1 MKFKALIGTSV
12 LAMTVAT
19 PAFAQDAADEVERDA
34 FGGEIVVTAQ
44 RQSERLQDVPIAVS
58 AFSTEALEAQQI
70 KTPSDLQLTLP
81 NVTFTKTNFTGASFT
96 IRGIGDLCVGTTCD
110 SATAIHLNG
119 DPLFS
124 TCSKPNSST
133 SNASKCCAGR
143 RAPCLAATRPRA
155 WST

>member
-12 LAMTVAT
+12 LAITVAT
-19 PAFAQDAADEVERDA
+19 PAFAQDAAPPQRDA

-70 KTPSDLQLTLP
+70 KTPSALQLTLP
-81 NVTFTKTNFTGASFT
+81 HVTFTKTNLTGASFT

-110 SATAIHLNG
+110 SA
-119 DPLFS
+119 P
-124 TCSKPNSST
+124 
-133 SNASKCCAGR
+133 
-143 RAPCLAATRPRA
+143 ATDLKDRK
-155 WST
+155 SVV

>member
-1 MKFKALIGTSV
+1 MKFKGLMGSSI
-12 LAMTVAT
+12 LAMAVAT
-19 PAFAQDAADEVERDA
+19 PAYAQSGGSTTDA

-96 IRGIGDLCVGTTCD
+96 MDGGW
-110 SATAIHLNG
+110 TA
-119 DPLFS
+119 
-124 TCSKPNSST
+124 
-133 SNASKCCAGR
+133 R
-143 RAPCLAATRPRA
+143 
-155 WST
+155 

>member
-1 MKFKALIGTSV
+1 MKFKALIGTSI
-12 LAMTVAT
+12 LAMSVAS
-19 PAFAQDAADEVERDA
+19 PAFAQNAADETERDA

-119 DPLFS
+119 DPLRGVGEVDS
-124 TCSKPNSST
+124 ISEAWAVRHELES
-133 SNASKCCAGR
+133 R
-143 RAPCLAATRPRA
+143 RWETEPV
-155 WST
+155 

>member
-1 MKFKALIGTSV
+1 MKFKALIGTSI

-19 PAFAQDAADEVERDA
+19 PAFAQDAADEAERDA

-81 NVTFTKTNFTGASFT
+81 NVTFTKTNFTGASCHAVAAQGSDAG
-96 IRGIGDLCVGTTCD
+96 RGIAGDERECR
-110 SATAIHLNG
+110 TAVEQRAAQGGGKVEH
-119 DPLFS
+119 
-124 TCSKPNSST
+124 
-133 SNASKCCAGR
+133 AGR
-143 RAPCLAATRPRA
+143 PRREHQRGRGAPCGWVRHPV
-155 WST
+155 